1 MAHLCHAPLARIS
14 YMSLGRSV
22 PFFALKCSDLWRHFI
37 EGVKTVKYAFTIA
50 ILFGAIAMASARS
63 PIQPPPSAFVNT
75 LMPQPSQLTEQRG
88 SLAITPSFTVAVNH
102 FHDARLDGAI
112 SRALERLKMSTE
124 EEIATDAASS
134 GQATLT
140 VSVDGAGEAVQSA
153 DENESYSLDVTPTG
167 AYLHAATD
175 VGAMRGLETLL
186 QLVQTDG
193 AQFFLPA
200 VSIQDTP
207 RFRWR
212 GLMID
217 CGRHYIPF
225 PLLLRTLDGMAAVKM
240 NVFHWHLTEDQGFR
254 IESKAFPK
262 LTKMGSDG
270 MFYTQEQARELVV
283 YARERGIRVVP
294 EFDMPAHTQAW
305 FVGYP
310 ELASAEGRF
319 HIERG
324 FGVFD
329 PVMDPTRE
337 STYKFLDAFVGEM
350 ASIFPDEYMHI
361 GGDEVNGV
369 QWKNNP
375 RIQEFMHAHNLS
387 DTAALQAYFS
397 QRLMEIL
404 KKHGKRAV
412 GWDEILSPG
421 LPKDAVVQSW
431 RGFASLAAS
440 AKQGYAGILS
450 KGYYLGYIDS
460 AAKLYLVDPIPAK
473 SDLTP
478 EQQALILGG
487 EACMWSVYVNGTI
500 IDSRIW
506 PRTAAIAERL
516 WSPQSVNNVDD
527 MYRRLWVESVRLEAF
542 GLTHITQ
549 EDMSLRQLAG
559 PAVAASA
566 PGIHA
571 LHALTSVLQPG
582 GPEDLHRNTL
592 SPFSRL
598 IFALPPDP
606 PSRHNF
612 ELLVSDYL
620 RAQPARDAQRAQ
632 LATLFES
639 WISAQPELLRLI
651 SSSPL
656 LEEARPRAEQLTE
669 LGTTGLEAVSWLS
682 SGQAAPRGWKAQKL
696 ALLDEAEK
704 PSAAVRFTVLKPLRD
719 LVNSVKEK

>member
-1 MAHLCHAPLARIS
+1 
-14 YMSLGRSV
+14 
-22 PFFALKCSDLWRHFI
+22 
-37 EGVKTVKYAFTIA
+37 
-50 ILFGAIAMASARS
+50 
-63 PIQPPPSAFVNT
+63 VNT
-75 LMPQPSQLTEQRG
+75 LMPQPLQLTEQRG
-88 SLAITPSFTVAVNH
+88 SLAITPSFTVAVDH
-102 FHDARLDGAI
+102 FHDVRLDGAI
-112 SRALERLKMSTE
+112 SRALERLKMRTD

-140 VSVDGAGEAVQSA
+140 VSVNGAGEAVQSV

-175 VGAMRGLETLL
+175 VGAMCGLETLL

-200 VSIQDTP
+200 VFIQDTP

-217 CGRHYIPF
+217 CGRHFIPF
-225 PLLLRTLDGMAAVKM
+225 PVLLRTLDGMAAVKM

-254 IESKAFPK
+254 IESKVFPK
-262 LTKMGSDG
+262 LTEMGSDG

-337 STYKFLDAFVGEM
+337 STFKFLDAFVGEM
-350 ASIFPDEYMHI
+350 AAIFPDEYMHI
-361 GGDEVNGV
+361 GGDENNGV
-369 QWKNNP
+369 EWKNNP
-375 RIQEFMHAHNLS
+375 RTQEFMHAHNLS

-397 QRLMEIL
+397 QQLMEIL

-412 GWDEILSPG
+412 GWDEILSPS

-431 RGFASLAAS
+431 RGFASLAVGAM
-440 AKQGYAGILS
+440 QGYAGILS
-450 KGYYLGYIDS
+450 KGYYLGDIDS
-460 AAKLYLVDPIPAK
+460 AAKFYHIDPLPAK

-478 EQQALILGG
+478 EHQALILGG
-487 EACMWSVYVNGTI
+487 EACMWSVSVNGTI

-516 WSPQSVNNVDD
+516 WSPRSVNNVDD

-549 EDMSLRQLAG
+549 EDTSLRQLAG

-566 PGIHA
+566 PGIDP
-571 LHALTSVLQPG
+571 LRTLTSVLQPG
-582 GPEDLHRNTL
+582 GLDQAEDLPRNTL

-598 IFALPPDP
+598 TFALPPDP
-606 PSRHNF
+606 RSRHDF

-620 RAQPARDAQRAQ
+620 QAPVAHDAQRAQ
-632 LATLFES
+632 LAALFES
-639 WISAQPELLRLI
+639 WISAQSELLRLI

-669 LGTTGLEAVSWLS
+669 LGATGLEAVSWLS
-682 SGQAAPRGWKAQKL
+682 SGQVAPRGWKAQNL

-704 PSAAVRFTVLKPLRD
+704 PSAAVRFTLLKPLRD
-719 LVNSVKEK
+719 IVNSVKER

>member
-1 MAHLCHAPLARIS
+1 
-14 YMSLGRSV
+14 
-22 PFFALKCSDLWRHFI
+22 
-37 EGVKTVKYAFTIA
+37 
-50 ILFGAIAMASARS
+50 MASARS
-63 PIQPPPSAFVNT
+63 PIQPPPVNT
-75 LMPQPSQLTEQRG
+75 LMPEPAHLAVESG
-88 SLAITPSFTVAVNH
+88 SLPLTTSFTAATDS
-102 FHDARLDGAI
+102 FHDDRLDDAVARMLKQLENHTGLQI
-112 SRALERLKMSTE
+112 ALAPM
-124 EEIATDAASS
+124 ASKT
-134 GQATLT
+134 ATLLIT
-140 VSVDGAGEAVQSA
+140 VDGPGEAVQSV
-153 DENESYSLDVTPTG
+153 DENESYSLDVTSQG
-167 AYLHAATD
+167 AHVKATTD
-175 VGAMRGLETLL
+175 VGAMHGLQTLL
-186 QLVQTDG
+186 QLVQSDDSSY
-193 AQFFLPA
+193 FLPA
-200 VSIQDTP
+200 VSIQDSP
-207 RFRWR
+207 RFPWR

-217 CGRHYIPF
+217 CSRHFVPIPVIE
-225 PLLLRTLDGMAAVKM
+225 RTLDGMAAVKL
-240 NVFHWHLTEDQGFR
+240 NVFHWHLSDDQGFR
-254 IESKAFPK
+254 IQSKVFPK
-262 LTKMGSDG
+262 LTEMGSDG
-270 MFYTQEQARELVV
+270 MFYTQEQARELVA
-283 YARERGIRVVP
+283 YARERGVRVVP
-294 EFDMPAHTQAW
+294 EFDMPGHTQAW

-369 QWKNNP
+369 EWKNNP

-387 DTAALQAYFS
+387 DTVALQAYFS
-397 QRLMEIL
+397 QRLVEIL

-431 RGFASLAAS
+431 RGFASLAAG

-487 EACMWSVYVNGTI
+487 EACMWSVYVNSTI

-516 WSPQSVNNVDD
+516 WSPRSLNNVDD

-620 RAQPARDAQRAQ
+620 QDPAAQDVQRAQ
-632 LATLFES
+632 LAALFES
-639 WISAQPELLRLI
+639 WIAAQPELLRLI
-651 SSSPL
+651 SSSLL
-656 LEEARPRAEQLTE
+656 LEEARPPAEQLTE

-682 SGQAAPRGWKAQKL
+682 SGQAAPRGWKEQKL

>member
-1 MAHLCHAPLARIS
+1 
-14 YMSLGRSV
+14 
-22 PFFALKCSDLWRHFI
+22 
-37 EGVKTVKYAFTIA
+37 
-50 ILFGAIAMASARS
+50 MASAQS
-63 PIQPPPSAFVNT
+63 PVQPPRSVFVNT
-75 LMPQPSQLTEQRG
+75 LMPEPAHLAVGSG
-88 SLAITPSFTVAVNH
+88 SLPFTTSFTAATDS
-102 FHDARLDGAI
+102 FHDDRLDDAVARMLKQLENHTGLQI
-112 SRALERLKMSTE
+112 ALAPM
-124 EEIATDAASS
+124 ASKT
-134 GQATLT
+134 ATLLIT
-140 VSVDGAGEAVQSA
+140 VDGPGEAVQSV
-153 DENESYSLDVTPTG
+153 DENESYSLEVTRQG
-167 AYLHAATD
+167 AHLKAATD
-175 VGAMRGLETLL
+175 VGAMHGLQTFL

-193 AQFFLPA
+193 AQFFVPA
-200 VSIQDTP
+200 ISIQDTP

-212 GLMID
+212 GLMVD
-217 CGRHYIPF
+217 CGRHYMPV
-225 PLLLRTLDGMAAVKM
+225 PVLLRILDGMAAVKM

-254 IESKAFPK
+254 IESKVFPK
-262 LTKMGSDG
+262 LTEMGSDG
-270 MFYTQEQARELVV
+270 QFYTQEQARELVA

-294 EFDMPAHTQAW
+294 EFDMPGHTQAW

-319 HIERG
+319 QIERG

-337 STYKFLDAFVGEM
+337 STYKFLDAFIGEM

-369 QWKNNP
+369 EWKNNP
-375 RIQEFMHAHNLS
+375 RIQKFMRAHNLS

-404 KKHGKRAV
+404 KKHGKRPV
-412 GWDEILSPG
+412 GWDEILSPR
-421 LPKDAVVQSW
+421 LPRDAVVQSW

-440 AKQGYAGILS
+440 VKQGYAGILS
-450 KGYYLGYIDS
+450 KGYYLAYLDP
-460 AAKLYLVDPIPAK
+460 AEKFYLVDPIPTK

-487 EACMWSVYVNGTI
+487 EACMWSVYVNDTI

-516 WSPQSVNNVDD
+516 WSPRSVNNVDD
-527 MYRRLWVESVRLEAF
+527 MYRRLWVESVRLEAL

-549 EDMSLRQLAG
+549 EDMSLRELAG

-566 PGIHA
+566 PGIDA

-582 GPEDLHRNTL
+582 GPEDPHRNTL

-620 RAQPARDAQRAQ
+620 QAPAAHDAQRAQ
-632 LATLFES
+632 LAALFES
-639 WISAQPELLRLI
+639 WIAAQPELLRLI

-656 LEEARPRAEQLTE
+656 LEEARPRAEQLAE

-682 SGQAAPRGWKAQKL
+682 SGQAAPRGWKEQKL
-696 ALLDEAEK
+696 TVLDEAEK
-704 PSAAVRFTVLKPLRD
+704 LSAAVRFTVLEPLRD
-719 LVNSVKEK
+719 LVNSVKDK